1 MPWRTGYPSRQILR
15 SSKGRWLRV
24 WCRRSFPAD
33 TIRRVQVPSNRR
45 FALFDSLRAIAA
57 LSVVVFHAAGF
68 SGVNLTTWY
77 GGFTSKLNVGVTLFF
92 LISSFLL
99 YRPHAVALF
108 GGSPAPGL
116 ADYALRRT
124 FRILP
129 AYWVALTVLALWP
142 GLSGVLTKDWWVYYG
157 LFQSYRLV
165 WAFQGIPVAW
175 SLSVELAFYAL
186 LPLLAAFLAAMGRLF
201 GPRGKLALPIVTF
214 SALGIASLAF
224 RASEHRSGDME
235 LLGSIFAHFLGF
247 AAGLSLAV
255 VSACLEG
262 RAHRHW
268 STRWV
273 VTHPTACWA
282 LAAGVF
288 VAMSV
293 SPHFPRPFSRAEHTT
308 AAYIAEQILYVLMAT
323 LVMLPAVFAEEARS
337 LPQRLLGSRWLTWI
351 GRISYGVFLWHVSV
365 LLVMKPLYGRGFAP
379 VTALLVSLALAV
391 PPVLLLGWVSWRW
404 VEEPALG
411 LARRLGA
418 RGALARTGNAP
429 ENGRGA

>member
-1 MPWRTGYPSRQILR
+1 MLIPT
-15 SSKGRWLRV
+15 
-24 WCRRSFPAD
+24 D
-33 TIRRVQVPSNRR
+33 TIRSVQRPSNRR

-77 GGFTSKLNVGVTLFF
+77 GGFTSKLNAGVTLFF

-116 ADYALRRT
+116 ADYTLRRT

-129 AYWVALTVLALWP
+129 AYWVALTLLALWP
-142 GLSGVLTKDWWVYYG
+142 GLSGVLTNDWWIYYG
-157 LFQSYRLV
+157 LFQSYRLI

-186 LPLLAAFLAAMGRLF
+186 LPLLAALIATLGRPL
-201 GPRGKLALPIVTF
+201 GPRGKLILPLLIF
-214 SALGIASLAF
+214 SVLGLASLAF
-224 RASEHRSGDME
+224 RAAEHQSGDME

-247 AAGLSLAV
+247 SAGLSLAV
-255 VSACLEG
+255 ASACLEG
-262 RAHRHW
+262 RAAAHW
-268 STRWV
+268 ATRWV
-273 VTHPTACWA
+273 VTQPTACWA

-293 SPHFPRPFSRAEHTT
+293 SSQFPRPFSRVEYTT

-323 LVMLPAVFAEEARS
+323 LVMLPAVFAENVLS
-337 LPQRLLGSRWLTWI
+337 LPQRVLGSRWLTWI
-351 GRISYGVFLWHVSV
+351 GKISYGVFLWHVSV
-365 LLVMKPLYGRGFAP
+365 LLVMKPLYARGFAP
-379 VTALLVSLALAV
+379 LTALLVALVLAV
-391 PPVLLLGWVSWRW
+391 PPALLLGWLSWRW
-404 VEEPALG
+404 VEEPALD
-411 LARRLGA
+411 LARGLGA
-418 RGALARTGNAP
+418 RGALARG
-429 ENGRGA
+429 EGDRMNGRRA